1 MAPWVQTFPVNWPLS
16 TSFRVIR
23 KLTLHRIA
31 QANYKDLSLRSE
43 LDGWL
48 KQQQSL
54 MIESSGYGRLQ
65 QYVNYGHG
73 FYDSAESLY
82 GYDGENLARL
92 LELKDKYD
100 PEGLFDAYQPVRRST
115 GGGMRDPHRLRQSS
129 AEIAGKDHNQEQIR
143 NYDEL

>member
-1 MAPWVQTFPVNWPLS
+1 MS
-16 TSFRVIR
+16 
-23 KLTLHRIA
+23 KLTQVRIV
-31 QANYKDLSLRSE
+31 QAAYKDLSLRAE

-82 GYDGENLARL
+82 GYDSENMARL
-92 LELKDKYD
+92 LELKDRYD
-100 PEGLFDAYQPVRRST
+100 PEGWFDSYQPVRRSI
-115 GGGMRDPHRLRQSS
+115 GGGMRDVPKLRQSGVKEAS
-129 AEIAGKDHNQEQIR
+129 KNYHQENAGMH
-143 NYDEL
+143 DEL